1 MRCQIVSL
9 IKLTPSINVKEQNKR
24 LCRVFIE
31 GGSVKM
37 KWLMLLFAGI
47 FEIVWAVAMKYSNGF
62 SVLLPSI
69 ITAVAYILS
78 AVFLAF
84 ALKYLPLGMAYVM
97 WVAFGI
103 IGTTILGVLLFSEK
117 LTVLQIISIILIIVG
132 VIGLKLFAKQ

>member
-1 MRCQIVSL
+1 
-9 IKLTPSINVKEQNKR
+9 
-24 LCRVFIE
+24 
-31 GGSVKM
+31 
-37 KWLMLLFAGI
+37 MLLFAGI

-62 SVLLPSI
+62 SILIPSV

-78 AVFLAF
+78 AVFLAL

-117 LTVLQIISIILIIVG
+117 LTVAQIISIILIVIG

>member
-1 MRCQIVSL
+1 
-9 IKLTPSINVKEQNKR
+9 
-24 LCRVFIE
+24 
-31 GGSVKM
+31 M
-37 KWLMLLFAGI
+37 KWLMLLLAGI

-62 SVLLPSI
+62 SILVPSV
-69 ITAVAYILS
+69 ITAITYILS
-78 AVFLAF
+78 AVFLAL

-117 LTVLQIISIILIIVG
+117 LTVAQIVSIILIIIG

>member
-1 MRCQIVSL
+1 
-9 IKLTPSINVKEQNKR
+9 
-24 LCRVFIE
+24 
-31 GGSVKM
+31 M
-37 KWLMLLFAGI
+37 KWLMLLLAGI

-62 SVLLPSI
+62 TVLIPSI
-69 ITAVAYILS
+69 VTAITYILS
-78 AVFLAF
+78 AVFLAL

-117 LTVLQIISIILIIVG
+117 LTILQIISIILIIIG

>member
-1 MRCQIVSL
+1 
-9 IKLTPSINVKEQNKR
+9 
-24 LCRVFIE
+24 
-31 GGSVKM
+31 M
-37 KWLMLLFAGI
+37 KWIMLLLAGM
-47 FEIVWAVAMKYSNGF
+47 FEIAWAIAMKYSNGF
-62 SVLLPSI
+62 SILIPSVITI
-69 ITAVAYILS
+69 ITYILS

-84 ALKYLPLGMAYVM
+84 ALKYLPLGIAYVM